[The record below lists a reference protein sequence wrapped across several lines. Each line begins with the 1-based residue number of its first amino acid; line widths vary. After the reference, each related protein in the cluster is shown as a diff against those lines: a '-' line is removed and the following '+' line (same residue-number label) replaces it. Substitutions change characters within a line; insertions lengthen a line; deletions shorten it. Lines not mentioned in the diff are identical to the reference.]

1 MTGAV
6 LDTGALIAF
15 ERNDRRMIAIV
26 ARALEY
32 RDPLVIPAG
41 VVAQAWRDGRRQARL
56 ARLLGSPVVEV
67 VALNDRTA
75 RSVGQL
81 CGVSGIADIVD
92 ASVVIAARRRAL
104 RVVTSDA
111 DDIRRL
117 DRRVDIVAI

>member
-15 ERNDRRMIAIV
+15 ERSDRRMISIV
-26 ARALEY
+26 ARALDH
-32 RDPLVIPAG
+32 RDPLVVPAG

-56 ARLLGSPVVEV
+56 ARLLGSPVVEIV
-67 VALNDRTA
+67 PLDDRTA

-81 CGVSGIADIVD
+81 CGFTESADIVD

-104 RVVTSDA
+104 GVVTSDV

-117 DRRVDIVAI
+117 DSGLDIFAI